1 MTPPFLFPEAARFLF
16 VPPELE
22 HLVAPA
28 KIGLFEWT
36 DYHFVFPGAG
46 KLRVDGAQVQ
56 KLAPHIWR
64 VRWENRVGN
73 ARLIPL
79 SEDDKAPEPA
89 LEVEVL
95 SPKFPTFEAHIH
107 FFAALWR
114 ELSARFPPLLW
125 QGTGSGTRRGASVER
140 GTPSPDDALDWLELN
155 GDALESLARST
166 ERRPTLHQIGEEWDA
181 PLSQVRRV
189 ESAQLRALSQS
200 ATWARSG
207 GRAFPSHVAQ
217 TRWNESESPLRTRL
231 GAFVFRVIGALDE
244 SDETARTWKRRLAMW
259 SKPQGQPVALLA
271 RDALSVALLELEA
284 SWGVAGTPLWGRVLH
299 AARLRDIALL
309 WEWWVLLAL
318 AHELE
323 IATGERAQWSEAFD
337 ERAGLRAPATLRFGS
352 QSLLFNGATPSYS
365 TPLRPD
371 FVLRDEH
378 QQPVAALDA
387 KFRLNVER
395 GSVVGDDL
403 HKMHAY
409 RDALGVRVA
418 LALHPGDK
426 SAFYDQNRGPLSH
439 WNLRAALSGGL
450 SGVGAW
456 GLRP

>member
-1 MTPPFLFPEAARFLF
+1 LTPPFLFPETARFLP
-16 VPPELE
+16 VPLELE

-36 DYHFVFPGAG
+36 DYHFVFPGSA
-46 KLRVDGAQVQ
+46 KLRVDGALVQ
-56 KLAPHIWR
+56 KLAPNIWR

-73 ARLIPL
+73 ARLIPFA
-79 SEDDKAPEPA
+79 EDGKPTEAA

-95 SPKFPTFEAHIH
+95 SPKFPTFEAHIQ

-114 ELSARFPPLLW
+114 ELSIRFPPLLW
-125 QGTGSGTRRGASVER
+125 QGAGQSTRRGASVER
-140 GTPSPDDALDWLELN
+140 GTPSSQEALDWLELN
-155 GDALESLARST
+155 GDALEALARSLD
-166 ERRPTLHQIGEEWDA
+166 RRPTLHQIGEEWDA

-189 ESAQLRALSQS
+189 EGSQLRALSQS

-207 GRAFPSHVAQ
+207 ARALPSRVAQ
-217 TRWNESESPLRTRL
+217 TRWNEGESPLRLRL
-231 GAFVFRVIGALDE
+231 GAFVFRVLGALDE
-244 SDETARTWKRRLAMW
+244 GDETARRWKRRLAIW
-259 SKPQGQPVALLA
+259 SKPNASPVPLLA
-271 RDALSVALLELEA
+271 RDAHSVQLLELEA
-284 SWGVAGTPLWGRVLH
+284 SWGVAGTPLWGRILR

-318 AHELE
+318 ARELE
-323 IATGERAQWSEAFD
+323 IVANERALWSDAFD
-337 ERAGLRAPATLRFGS
+337 DRAGLRSPATVRFGNA
-352 QSLLFNGATPSYS
+352 SLLFNGATPSYS

-371 FVLRDEH
+371 FVWREGER
-378 QQPVAALDA
+378 PVAALDA

-395 GSVVGDDL
+395 ASVVGDDL

-418 LALHPGDK
+418 LALHPGEQ
-426 SAFYDQNRGPLSH
+426 SAFYDQNRGPLAH
-439 WNLRAALSGGL
+439 WNLRAALGGGL

>member
-1 MTPPFLFPEAARFLF
+1 LQPPFLFPETARFLP
-16 VPPELE
+16 VPSELE

-36 DYHFVFPGAG
+36 DYHFVFPGAQ
-46 KLRVDGAQVQ
+46 KLRVDGALVQ

-79 SEDDKAPEPA
+79 GEDDKPTEAA

-95 SPKFPTFEAHIH
+95 SPKFPTFESHIH

-114 ELSARFPPLLW
+114 ELSLRFPPLLW
-125 QGTGSGTRRGASVER
+125 SSNAQNTRRGASVER
-140 GTPSPDDALDWLELN
+140 AAPSFVEALDWLETN
-155 GDALESLARST
+155 GDALELLARSLD
-166 ERRPTLHQIGEEWDA
+166 RRPTLHQRPEEWDA
-181 PLSQVRRV
+181 PLAQVRRV
-189 ESAQLRALSQS
+189 EEGQLRQIAQS
-200 ATWARSG
+200 GAWSRSG
-207 GRAFPSHVAQ
+207 ARPLPSHIAQ
-217 TRWNESESPLRTRL
+217 TRWNESESPLRLRL
-231 GAFVFRVIGALDE
+231 GAFVFRVLLALDNE
-244 SDETARTWKRRLAMW
+244 DETARKWKRRLALW
-259 SKPQGQPVALLA
+259 SKPNAQPVALIA
-271 RDALSVALLELEA
+271 RDAQSVELLNLEA
-284 SWGVAGTPLWGRVLH
+284 SWGASGTPVWGQILH
-299 AARLRDIALL
+299 AARLRDIATL

-318 AHELE
+318 VRELE
-323 IATGERAQWSEAFD
+323 TATNQRALWSEAFD
-337 ERAGLRAPATLRFGS
+337 ERAGLRAPATIRFGNA
-352 QSLLFNGATPSYS
+352 SLLFNGATPSYS

-371 FVLRDEH
+371 FVWREGER
-378 QQPVAALDA
+378 PVAALDA

-418 LALHPGDK
+418 LALHPGQK
-426 SAFYDQNRGPLSH
+426 SVFYDQNRGPLAH
-439 WNLRAALSGGL
+439 WNLRAALNGGL

>member
-1 MTPPFLFPEAARFLF
+1 MTPPFLFPETARFLP
-16 VPPELE
+16 VPLGLE

-36 DYHFVFPGAG
+36 DYHFVFPGAQ
-46 KLRVDGAQVQ
+46 KLKVDGAQIQ

-79 SEDDKAPEPA
+79 SEDDKASESA

-95 SPKFPTFEAHIH
+95 SPKFPTFELHIH

-114 ELSARFPPLLW
+114 ELSVRFAPLLW
-125 QGTGSGTRRGASVER
+125 QHSGQGTRRGASVER
-140 GTPSPDDALDWLELN
+140 GQPSPGEALDWLELN
-155 GDALESLARST
+155 GDALEALARNLD
-166 ERRPTLHQIGEEWDA
+166 RRPTLHQTREEWDA
-181 PLSQVRRV
+181 PLTQVRRV
-189 ESAQLRALSQS
+189 ESGQLGRLAQSS
-200 ATWARSG
+200 TWARSG
-207 GRAFPSHVAQ
+207 ARPLPSHVAQ
-217 TRWNESESPLRTRL
+217 TRWNEGESPLRLRL
-231 GAFVFRVIGALDE
+231 GAFIFRVLLALDE
-244 SDETARTWKRRLAMW
+244 GDETARLWKRRLAFW
-259 SKPQGQPVALLA
+259 SKPNAQSVALVA
-271 RDALSVALLELEA
+271 RDALSVELAHLEA
-284 SWGVAGTPLWGRVLH
+284 SWGVSATPVWGRIQR
-299 AARLRDIALL
+299 AARLRDIATL

-318 AHELE
+318 ARELE

-337 ERAGLRAPATLRFGS
+337 ERAGLRAPATVGFGAL
-352 QSLLFNGATPSYS
+352 SLLFNGATPSYS

-371 FVLRDEH
+371 FVLRENGE
-378 QQPVAALDA
+378 PVAALDA

-395 GSVVGDDL
+395 GGVVGDDL

-418 LALHPGDK
+418 LALHPGQK
-426 SAFYDQNRGPLSH
+426 SVFYERERGPLTH
-439 WNLRAALSGGL
+439 WNLRAVLNGSL